1 MSVEDQLG
9 LAADGHLLEPARAKW
24 ATWAREHP
32 SLAQVGEFD
41 RLRNW
46 LRTGGEETDE
56 VLLVLARLAAP
67 DGGDD
72 VDAAAAL
79 AWAMIPAAGRVAACL
94 HTLTPD
100 IDQVVAAQLWLE
112 VRSFPWCRVKR
123 RVAANLAMRVRN
135 GVLLHSD
142 SRNQLE
148 RVDRTWAR
156 TQTRDPQHLG
166 AEGGRG
172 SDSCMAAWLSGTAS
186 AVWHLRSGELLF
198 TDPDAQ
204 TPAEEL
210 LEVLDWACEHDVISD
225 EDRYLLLC
233 LVEEATRT
241 PPAAA
246 GRGNGG
252 LCGREISAKV
262 APRCGVS
269 EATVRRRVRRSV
281 RALAAAADRFVA

>member
-1 MSVEDQLG
+1 MSVEDQMGLG
-9 LAADGHLLEPARAKW
+9 ADGQLLDAARAKW
-24 ATWAREHP
+24 ATWAGAYP
-32 SLAQVGEFD
+32 SLRQIGDFD
-41 RLRNW
+41 RLRDW
-46 LRTGGEETDE
+46 LRASGEQADS

-79 AWAMIPAAGRVAACL
+79 AWAMVPAAGRVAACL

-112 VRSFPWCRVKR
+112 VRSFPWRKVKR

-166 AEGGRG
+166 ADCGRG
-172 SDSCMAAWLSGTAS
+172 SDSGMAAWLSGTAGT
-186 AVWHLRSGELLF
+186 VWHLRSGEMLF
-198 TDPDAQ
+198 TEPEAV

-210 LEVLDWACEHDVISD
+210 LEVLDWACEHDVISVD
-225 EDRYLLLC
+225 DRYLLLC
-233 LVEEATRT
+233 LVEEASRT